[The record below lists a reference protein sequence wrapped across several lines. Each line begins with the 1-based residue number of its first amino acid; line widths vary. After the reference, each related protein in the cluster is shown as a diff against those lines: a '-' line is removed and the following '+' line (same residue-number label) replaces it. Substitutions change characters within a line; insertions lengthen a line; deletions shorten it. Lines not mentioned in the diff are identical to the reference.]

1 MIIRY
6 LKVSDSKISCP
17 NVQIRRKEPMAD
29 KEYEEVD
36 IIPTYDID
44 SQFKKIRDTNR
55 SQLNN
60 KISTLL
66 NYLEIIPGKNS
77 IFPSVGVRDLLSRIP
92 YSPNVDA
99 LMAIISN
106 KITQDLGFE
115 VDVEMER
122 DIRDMTHIIVNMTVG
137 GLPGLLKFSVSNDQ
151 GVARFINPRYLDQ

>member
-1 MIIRY
+1 M
-6 LKVSDSKISCP
+6 
-17 NVQIRRKEPMAD
+17 
-29 KEYEEVD
+29 
-36 IIPTYDID
+36 
-44 SQFKKIRDTNR
+44 
-55 SQLNN
+55 
-60 KISTLL
+60 

-137 GLPGLLKFSVSNDQ
+137 GFPGLLKFSVSNDQ